1 LADLQSVHGFR
12 CYDNTHVCKLIA
24 LCTANAYSSEREMS
38 ASACTR
44 CMAGLIYCSR
54 NLRAAVVPHDKWSS
68 GSKRAQST
76 VVSGQRDVS
85 SWSAT
90 QQLSNVDS
98 DHV

>member
-1 LADLQSVHGFR
+1 
-12 CYDNTHVCKLIA
+12 
-24 LCTANAYSSEREMS
+24 
-38 ASACTR
+38 
-44 CMAGLIYCSR
+44 
-54 NLRAAVVPHDKWSS
+54 LRAAVVPHDKWSS
-68 GSKRAQST
+68 GSKRAQSA